1 MMPSSQCVHRK
12 VNDTL
17 DTHRVQQAVDAVFPE
32 WEITRAIRTL
42 TSWTGYAET
51 PLIDLP
57 DISQRLGI
65 ARIGYKDEAG
75 RFGLGSFKALGG
87 AYAVARV
94 FERHMIRNLEAQ
106 SSPRD
111 FTVISATA
119 GNHGRSV
126 AWGAE
131 RVGCRCIILVHPGVS
146 QDRRDA
152 IAVFGAEVREVPG
165 TYDDSVD
172 EAFRL
177 AAENG
182 WTVVSDTSRQGYED
196 IPSLVMHGYGVM
208 IEEAIRQWGDEP
220 PTHVFVQVGVG
231 GLAAAVFQGVWRR
244 WGNTDMR
251 FVCVEPAAADC
262 FFRSVE
268 MGRSVKIE
276 GELATMMVC
285 LACGEMS
292 SLAWHVLATGATDA
306 VRIDDTAAAE
316 AMRTLAGEGMGR
328 APIISGESGVA
339 GLAALV
345 VAAVEPE
352 LASGLGL
359 TPESR
364 VLLFGSEGA
373 LDPSLFRTIV
383 GWNPDLAA
391 V

>member
-1 MMPSSQCVHRK
+1 MTHCSTRFHRK

-17 DTHRVQQAVDAVFPE
+17 DPHRIQRAVDRVFPE
-32 WEITRAIRTL
+32 DAMTFAIRTL

-57 DISQRLGI
+57 DISRRLGI
-65 ARIGYKDEAG
+65 ARIGYKDEAS

-87 AYAVARV
+87 AYAVSRV
-94 FERHMIRNLEAQ
+94 LERDNLGTESDPQ
-106 SSPRD
+106 N

-126 AWGAE
+126 AWGAQ

-146 QDRRDA
+146 LDRRDA
-152 IAVFGAEVREVPG
+152 IAAYGAEIREVPG

-208 IEEAIRQWGDEP
+208 IEEAITQWGDEP

-231 GLAAAVFQGVWRR
+231 GLAAAVLQGLWRR
-244 WGNTDMR
+244 WANTGVR

-262 FFRSVE
+262 FFQSVE
-268 MGRSVKIE
+268 QGSSVKIE

-292 SLAWHVLATGATDA
+292 SRAWEVLSAGATDA
-306 VRIDDTAAAE
+306 IRIDDMAAAQ
-316 AMRTLAGEGMGR
+316 AMRLLAGDGVER
-328 APIISGESGVA
+328 TPVIAGESGAA

-345 VAAVEPE
+345 VAAGHPE

-359 TPESR
+359 TPDSR
-364 VLLFGSEGA
+364 VLLSGSEGA

-383 GWNPDLAA
+383 GWDPDLATA
-391 V
+391 